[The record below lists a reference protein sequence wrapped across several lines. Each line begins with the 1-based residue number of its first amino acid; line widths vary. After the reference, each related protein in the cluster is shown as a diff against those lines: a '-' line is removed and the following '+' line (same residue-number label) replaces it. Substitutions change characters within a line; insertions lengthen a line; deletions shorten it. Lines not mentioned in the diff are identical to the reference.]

1 MGDFDTGVVSIRF
14 VVIIGT
20 VDTVDI
26 FGISGGL
33 EVAVALVMVVLSVTG
48 TAADQDVFSVKTVD
62 LDKGAVVV
70 SACAVPD
77 AGESVIDT
85 FFVIV
90 LQSVVAEE
98 ERDGMC
104 VLGAK

>member
-1 MGDFDTGVVSIRF
+1 MGDFDTRVVSIRF

-48 TAADQDVFSVKTVD
+48 TAADQEVFSV
-62 LDKGAVVV
+62 
-70 SACAVPD
+70 
-77 AGESVIDT
+77 
-85 FFVIV
+85 
-90 LQSVVAEE
+90 
-98 ERDGMC
+98 
-104 VLGAK
+104 

>member
-33 EVAVALVMVVLSVTG
+33 EVAVALVMVVLSVTR
-48 TAADQDVFSVKTVD
+48 TAADQEVFSV
-62 LDKGAVVV
+62 
-70 SACAVPD
+70 
-77 AGESVIDT
+77 
-85 FFVIV
+85 
-90 LQSVVAEE
+90 
-98 ERDGMC
+98 
-104 VLGAK
+104 

>member
-33 EVAVALVMVVLSVTG
+33 EVAVAIVMVILSVTG
-48 TAADQDVFSVKTVD
+48 TAADQEVFSV
-62 LDKGAVVV
+62 
-70 SACAVPD
+70 
-77 AGESVIDT
+77 
-85 FFVIV
+85 
-90 LQSVVAEE
+90 
-98 ERDGMC
+98 
-104 VLGAK
+104 

>member
-48 TAADQDVFSVKTVD
+48 TAADQEVFSV
-62 LDKGAVVV
+62 
-70 SACAVPD
+70 
-77 AGESVIDT
+77 
-85 FFVIV
+85 
-90 LQSVVAEE
+90 
-98 ERDGMC
+98 
-104 VLGAK
+104 

>member
-33 EVAVALVMVVLSVTG
+33 EVAVAIVMVILSVTG
-48 TAADQDVFSVKTVD
+48 TAADQDVFSV
-62 LDKGAVVV
+62 
-70 SACAVPD
+70 
-77 AGESVIDT
+77 
-85 FFVIV
+85 
-90 LQSVVAEE
+90 
-98 ERDGMC
+98 
-104 VLGAK
+104 

>member
-33 EVAVALVMVVLSVTG
+33 EVAVAIVMVVLSVTG
-48 TAADQDVFSVKTVD
+48 TAADQEVFSV
-62 LDKGAVVV
+62 
-70 SACAVPD
+70 
-77 AGESVIDT
+77 
-85 FFVIV
+85 
-90 LQSVVAEE
+90 
-98 ERDGMC
+98 
-104 VLGAK
+104 

>member
-1 MGDFDTGVVSIRF
+1 MGDFDRGVVSIRL

-48 TAADQDVFSVKTVD
+48 TAADQEVLSV
-62 LDKGAVVV
+62 
-70 SACAVPD
+70 
-77 AGESVIDT
+77 
-85 FFVIV
+85 
-90 LQSVVAEE
+90 
-98 ERDGMC
+98 
-104 VLGAK
+104 